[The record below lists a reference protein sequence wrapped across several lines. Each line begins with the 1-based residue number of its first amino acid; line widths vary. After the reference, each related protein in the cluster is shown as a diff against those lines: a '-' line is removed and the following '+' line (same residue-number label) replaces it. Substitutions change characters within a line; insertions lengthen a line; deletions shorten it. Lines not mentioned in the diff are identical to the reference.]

1 MSESTTMPAR
11 RAYTIP
17 EVRHV
22 LRCSKSTAYEL
33 LKSGE
38 LKRLK
43 IGKKTLVPVESVE
56 ALLQRAGSA
65 K

>member
-1 MSESTTMPAR
+1 MADTNTPTALC
-11 RAYTIP
+11 TVP
-17 EVRHV
+17 EVQRI
-22 LRCSKSTAYEL
+22 LRCSKTTAYEL
-33 LKSGE
+33 MRSGE

-56 ALLQRAGSA
+56 ALLQRAGGG

>member
-1 MSESTTMPAR
+1 MPDSINMPAT

-17 EVRHV
+17 EVQHV

-56 ALLQRAGSA
+56 ALLQRAGGGQ
-65 K
+65 